1 MYEQP
6 PAGSCVHI
14 DVYAD
19 VGYMRQVDNGHVTQ
33 MVEYL
38 NDTQE
43 ATGSSPVM
51 TTESKRMVSGRFG
64 TAVPR

>member
-6 PAGSCVHI
+6 PDGFCVHI
-14 DVYAD
+14 EVYAD

>member
-1 MYEQP
+1 MW
-6 PAGSCVHI
+6 
-14 DVYAD
+14 
-19 VGYMRQVDNGHVTQ
+19 QVDNGHVTQ

>member
-1 MYEQP
+1 MSNHLYDFFISRE
-6 PAGSCVHI
+6 AYV
-14 DVYAD
+14 D
-19 VGYMRQVDNGHVTQ
+19 VGYMRQVDNDHVTQ

>member
-1 MYEQP
+1 
-6 PAGSCVHI
+6 
-14 DVYAD
+14 
-19 VGYMRQVDNGHVTQ
+19 

-51 TTESKRMVSGRFG
+51 TTESKRMVSGRVG

>member
-1 MYEQP
+1 MSNHLYDFFISTE
-6 PAGSCVHI
+6 A
-14 DVYAD
+14 YAD
-19 VGYMRQVDNGHVTQ
+19 AGYMRQVDNGHVTQ

>member
-1 MYEQP
+1 
-6 PAGSCVHI
+6 
-14 DVYAD
+14 
-19 VGYMRQVDNGHVTQ
+19 MRQVDNGHVTQ

-64 TAVPR
+64 TAAPR

>member
-1 MYEQP
+1 MSNHLHDFFISTE
-6 PAGSCVHI
+6 A
-14 DVYAD
+14 YAD
-19 VGYMRQVDNGHVTQ
+19 AGYMRQVDNGHVTQ

>member
-1 MYEQP
+1 MSNHLYDFFISTE
-6 PAGSCVHI
+6 A
-14 DVYAD
+14 YAD
-19 VGYMRQVDNGHVTQ
+19 VEYMRQVDNGHVTQ

>member
-1 MYEQP
+1 MSNHLYDFFVSRE
-6 PAGSCVHI
+6 AYV
-14 DVYAD
+14 D

-51 TTESKRMVSGRFG
+51 TTESKRMVSSRFG

>member
-1 MYEQP
+1 MYEQSP
-6 PAGSCVHI
+6 VRHCTNAE
-14 DVYAD
+14 VYVD